1 MVHLR
6 KIVETKRITQV
17 FKFVIYDACN
27 PKQERNISPK
37 KKKRLYYITQQ
48 HENKS
53 AGTFYFLWQ
62 C

>member
-37 KKKRLYYITQQ
+37 EKRLYYITQQ